1 MEQDSF
7 RSFLKPVQTDNEIR
21 AVAEKASEIW
31 HEHFTPILGEAQVNY
46 MLDRLQSAQAI
57 SDAITREHYRYFFIL
72 SEDEEKV
79 GYCAVQPRGDVLY
92 LSKLYIA
99 KPYRGRKLAS
109 AVIKTL
115 CKTAAAENYRA
126 LRLNCNRNNAETL
139 KIYNRLGF
147 HIIEEEKTA
156 IGNGFFTDD
165 YVLEKP
171 LTTAKVLN

>member
-1 MEQDSF
+1 MKQNSF
-7 RSFLKPVQTDNEIR
+7 RPLLKPVQTDGEIR

-31 HEHFTPILGEAQVNY
+31 HEHFTPILGKAQVEY
-46 MLDRLQSAQAI
+46 MLGRFQSAQAV
-57 SDAITREHYRYFFIL
+57 SDAITRGHYRYFFIL
-72 SEDEEKV
+72 SEEGETA

-109 AVIKTL
+109 AVMKAL
-115 CKTAAAENYRA
+115 CETAAAEKRRA

-139 KIYNRLGF
+139 KIYDRLGF
-147 HIIEEEKTA
+147 RIIEEEKTS

-171 LTTAKVLN
+171 LPAAKVLG

>member
-46 MLDRLQSAQAI
+46 MLDRFQSAQAI

-115 CKTAAAENYRA
+115 LRDHAFSLIGFTSVSPNYAFSIGIMPPLWNAAFCITKQKR
-126 LRLNCNRNNAETL
+126 
-139 KIYNRLGF
+139 
-147 HIIEEEKTA
+147 
-156 IGNGFFTDD
+156 
-165 YVLEKP
+165 
-171 LTTAKVLN
+171 

>member
-1 MEQDSF
+1 MKQNSF
-7 RSFLKPVQTDNEIR
+7 RPLLKPVQTDGEIR

-31 HEHFTPILGEAQVNY
+31 HEHFTPILGKAQVEY
-46 MLDRLQSAQAI
+46 MLGRFQSAQAV

-115 CKTAAAENYRA
+115 CKTAAAENHRA